1 MSEATDVEMLY
12 IAQIEALSAGNTSN
26 WLLSSHPGAYFYQAL
41 LHAAPYLQDDPRVS
55 VWAGLA
61 QNAVQAANL
70 ESEQARYSGTGV
82 RMKLTSF
89 T

>member
-26 WLLSSHPGAYFYQAL
+26 WLLSSHPDAYLYAAL
-41 LHAAPYLQDDPRVS
+41 LHAAPYLQDDPRV
-55 VWAGLA
+55 WAGLA
-61 QNAVQAANL
+61 QNAVQAANP

-82 RMKLTSF
+82 RMKLRSF
-89 T
+89 K